1 MFGFSVQLIMML
13 FDFSIDLNPV
23 KIKYYPFMISL
34 KKCNGI
40 CNAVD
45 DLSIKIYLPNKTKI

>member
-13 FDFSIDLNPV
+13 FDFSVDLNPV
-23 KIKYYPFMISL
+23 EIKYYPFMISL

-40 CNAVD
+40 CNVVD
-45 DLSIKIYLPNKTKI
+45 DLSIKICVPNKTKM